1 MKIIKITT
9 DNEISV
15 HDFPE
20 GGIMEQDQ
28 QLRAMIGPCCG
39 LYEHVMPNRLY
50 TSLGASRRVT
60 RTEGGCTGMLVDGE
74 GVLRELDINAVGS
87 YLYEGDKHGGI
98 IAGNILIVGEYWD
111 GDGIG
116 FCRMSESQFN
126 LLYPQLENLVMKA
139 RGMV

>member
-1 MKIIKITT
+1 MKIIRITT

-15 HDFPE
+15 HGFPE
-20 GGIMEQDQ
+20 GSIAEQNR
-28 QLRAMIGPCCG
+28 QLRALIGICCE

-50 TSLGASRRVT
+50 TSLGASKRVT
-60 RTEGGCTGMLVDGE
+60 RTKGSCTGMLVDEE

-111 GDGIG
+111 GDGVG
-116 FCRMSESQFN
+116 FCGMSENQFN
-126 LLYPQLENLVMKA
+126 LLYPKLEELTLKA
-139 RGMV
+139 REML